1 MVDIKVNGEIIQNI
15 EGVIFDKDGT
25 LTDSHVYWSE
35 IIRRRAKKLCDYF
48 NLPDIEYVNLTFVM
62 GLDINIGKLM
72 PEGPIAI
79 KSRNEVI
86 SSLEKYLESIGCSN
100 SFDVIVN
107 VIKEVN
113 SEFRDVNDFIKPI
126 NECISLVKKLKGLGV
141 KIALLTSDT
150 TKNAIS
156 MTDYLEITNYFD
168 LIQGTDGIG
177 EKKSSGK
184 SALEVC
190 DKMSVSPQNVIS
202 IGDTEV
208 DYIMSQN
215 SKLGGCIL
223 VSSGQVSV
231 VELQKRTK
239 CSITSLDL
247 IELL

>member
-1 MVDIKVNGEIIQNI
+1 
-15 EGVIFDKDGT
+15 
-25 LTDSHVYWSE
+25 
-35 IIRRRAKKLCDYF
+35 
-48 NLPDIEYVNLTFVM
+48 M

-113 SEFRDVNDFIKPI
+113 SEFHDVNDFIKPI
-126 NECISLVKKLKGLGV
+126 NECVSLVKKLKGLGV
-141 KIALLTSDT
+141 KITLLTSDT

-156 MTDYLEITNYFD
+156 TTDYLEITDYFD

>member
-1 MVDIKVNGEIIQNI
+1 MVDIKVNGEVIRNI

-25 LTDSHVYWSE
+25 LTDSHIYWSE

-48 NLPDIEYVNLTFVM
+48 NLPDSEYINLTFVM
-62 GLDINIGKLM
+62 GLDISIGKLM
-72 PEGPIAI
+72 SEGPIAI

-113 SEFRDVNDFIKPI
+113 SEFHDVNDFIKPI
-126 NECISLVKKLKGLGV
+126 NECVSLVKKLKGLGV

-168 LIQGTDGIG
+168 LIQGTDGIS

-190 DKMSVSPQNVIS
+190 DKMFVSPQNVIS